1 MRIRQFEIWIAN
13 LNPQKGTE
21 PGKVRPVLVVQT
33 NLLNRIEFPSTI
45 VCPITSNVLKN
56 YEGILR
62 VNINQPIGRLQ
73 KESAILIDQ
82 VRAID
87 NVRLIEKL
95 GVLPDNLALK
105 VKENLK
111 IVMDLE

>member
-45 VCPITSNVLKN
+45 ICPITSNVLKN

-62 VNINQPIGRLQ
+62 VNIKEPIGRLQ